1 VLAEQ
6 GVVEVTCEFC
16 NRVYRVDSVDAAA
29 LFHEHGGAAS
39 STRH

>member
-16 NRVYRVDSVDAAA
+16 NRVYRVDAVDVAM
-29 LFHEHGGAAS
+29 LFREQGPEAS